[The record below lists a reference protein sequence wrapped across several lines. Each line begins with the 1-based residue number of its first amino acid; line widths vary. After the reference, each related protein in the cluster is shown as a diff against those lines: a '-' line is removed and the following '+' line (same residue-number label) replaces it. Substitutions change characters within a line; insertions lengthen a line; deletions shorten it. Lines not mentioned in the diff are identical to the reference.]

1 MPYRRARNLI
11 GAAGRLFLYPAEEW
25 AAAFRDGA
33 IRRLVY
39 LCMAV
44 GLLAAC
50 YGVLSGLNPPQTG
63 FWMPVMLT
71 ATVILLGLT
80 VLRWGF
86 RAVAI
91 AAPVLSVT
99 FAIAVTAS
107 TIGVLFWFPVPVYS
121 STEVIPA
128 YMGTFTQWTP
138 VFFMLNTMWFRP
150 AGARVINLATTA
162 GVLFPCAAWL
172 LKPDTAWI
180 GDFDTDA
187 VSMNFFVLGAGLLA
201 QEIAFAVREQR
212 AMRLSAARQ
221 SLLDLR
227 RRRVMERELRDARAD
242 IARLNRIS
250 IFNAMASTVAHE
262 VKQPLAAA
270 SNFAGAARNWLG
282 RSPPELER
290 AKASL
295 AGLEVEVMRARD
307 VIEEIRAMT
316 SRSDMPVT
324 EIDVEKL
331 LRQTLA
337 LIRQGAT
344 AQGVR
349 LEARIAPNLPRI
361 PGRPVQIQQVL
372 LNLAS
377 NAMEAFDGSTPPV
390 LTLSADPAT
399 GGGVAIVV
407 ADNGPGIPE
416 ANMASVQ
423 RGLFSTKSS
432 GSGLGV
438 IICRQIV
445 EGHGGVFELVSTGAG
460 VTATL
465 LLPGQAPTEPGATG

>member
-1 MPYRRARNLI
+1 MPYRRARNVI
-11 GAAGRLFLYPAEEW
+11 GALDRLFLFPASDW

-39 LCMAV
+39 LCLAV

-50 YGVLSGLNPPQTG
+50 YGVLSSLAPPQNRI
-63 FWMPVMLT
+63 WLPSMLT
-71 ATVILLGLT
+71 ATVVIIFLS

-99 FAIAVTAS
+99 FAIAVTSS
-107 TIGVLFWFPVPVYS
+107 TVGVLFQFPVPVYS
-121 STEVIPA
+121 QTEVIPA

-162 GVLFPCAAWL
+162 GVLVPCAAWL
-172 LKPDTAWI
+172 LMHQGAWI

-187 VSMNFFVLGAGLLA
+187 VAMNFFVLSAGLLA
-201 QEIAFAVREQR
+201 QETAFAVRERR

-227 RRRVMERELRDARAD
+227 RRRIVERELRDARAD
-242 IARLNRIS
+242 IARLNRVS

-295 AGLEVEVMRARD
+295 AGLEAEVMRARD

-324 EIDVEKL
+324 EINVEAL
-331 LRQTLA
+331 LGQTLA

-361 PGRPVQIQQVL
+361 PGRPVQLQQVL

-377 NAMEAFDGSTPPV
+377 NAFEAFDGSTPPV
-390 LTLSADPAT
+390 LSLSADPAT

-407 ADNGPGIPE
+407 ADNGPGILE
-416 ANMASVQ
+416 SNMASVQ
-423 RGLFSTKSS
+423 RGMFSTKSS

-445 EGHGGVFELVSTGAG
+445 EGHGGVFELVNTGAG
-460 VTATL
+460 VRATL
-465 LLPGQAPTEPGATG
+465 LLPGYAPTEPGAAL